1 MKKRVPIIAGL
12 AAVAAIIGGAAW
24 YKLHRKPV
32 PPPAEPEETISG
44 VDQLRAEANR
54 QFRQKEYSAANA
66 TFSRLIERDPKDKT
80 AFLGRANVQLAQ
92 MNYDEALRDYDSAI
106 AIDPAYADAYFAR
119 GTMRWL
125 LGDLALAEWDY
136 STTIQLAPNEN
147 FFYAH
152 LAKVLYEQKAAD
164 KVKVLYREAYRK
176 DSHRIWALDGWFG
189 AMFELKEYD
198 EILEEH
204 DQILAGHDAD
214 SADPKTILAPGFYA
228 GLVYLERKE
237 YASAI
242 EVLERCVSRAP
253 NDVNIEAY
261 GHLAHAYRE
270 TTQVKKCETRLA
282 DYDHRTGRKTPV
294 EWCDKGGDK

>member
-1 MKKRVPIIAGL
+1 MKKRISLVASLL
-12 AAVAAIIGGAAW
+12 AVTAIIGATAW
-24 YKLHRKPV
+24 YKFYRQPV
-32 PPPAEPEETISG
+32 APAIEPEETISEA
-44 VDQLRAEANR
+44 DQLHAEANR
-54 QFRQKEYSAANA
+54 QFRRKEYSAAGA
-66 TFSRLIERDPKDKT
+66 TFSRLIEKNPKDKA
-80 AFLGRANVQLAQ
+80 AFLGRANAQLAQ

-147 FFYAH
+147 FYYAH
-152 LAKVLYEQKAAD
+152 LAKILYEEKAAD

-176 DSHRIWALDGWFG
+176 DPHRTWALDGWFG
-189 AMFELKEYD
+189 AMLELKEYD
-198 EILEEH
+198 EILTEYDE
-204 DQILAGHDAD
+204 ILANEYAG
-214 SADPKTILAPGFYA
+214 SVDPKSILSPGFYA
-228 GLVYLERKE
+228 GVVYIERKD
-237 YASAI
+237 YDRAI

-270 TTQVKKCETRLA
+270 TAQVEKCKTRLE
-282 DYDHRTGRKTPV
+282 DYDHRTGRKTPL
-294 EWCDKGGDK
+294 EWCDGGDV